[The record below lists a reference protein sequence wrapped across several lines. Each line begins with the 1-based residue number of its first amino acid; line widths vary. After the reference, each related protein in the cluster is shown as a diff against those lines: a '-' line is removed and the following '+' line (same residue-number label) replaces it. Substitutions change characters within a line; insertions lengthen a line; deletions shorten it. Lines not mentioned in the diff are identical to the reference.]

1 MSRDINA
8 LSASSSNSVQES
20 AQTNGSSQRDT
31 LNTLSNEFLWTQ
43 TLKTID
49 TQAVQA
55 AQSVGQFASQSLKIA

>member
-8 LSASSSNSVQES
+8 LSASSSSRVQQS

-31 LNTLSNEFLWTQ
+31 LDTLSNEFLWTQ